1 MHIPDGFLSPQ
12 TYLPAY
18 AVCAGLWW
26 VGMGRL
32 KASLDEETLPYV
44 AVLTALSFVLMM
56 VAIPLPGGTTAH

>member
-18 AVCAGLWW
+18 AVCAGLGWFA
-26 VGMGRL
+26 VRRVRAG
-32 KASLDEETLPYV
+32 LDEETLPYV

-56 VAIPLPGGTTAH
+56 VAIPLAGREHRA